1 MAAEK
6 SIKIQFKAD
15 TDALR
20 AGLSRADND
29 IQSFGDK
36 LGRWADRAKLA
47 FAAAAAA
54 AGVFAVKL
62 GKDAVM
68 AASDFNETLSKTE
81 VLFGDASTEIEKFA
95 DTAAQNFGQS
105 KNQAM
110 QAAATFATFGKAAG
124 LAGQDLVGFST
135 GFVGLAS
142 DLASFNNTSPEQAI
156 NAIGA
161 ALRGESEPLRQY
173 GVLINDAALK
183 NAYFQLTGEEVS
195 GSLTAQQ
202 KILAAQKL
210 IYEQTTAAQGDF
222 ARTSDGLANQQRILS
237 AEFANAKVELG
248 QNLLPVALQFVQF
261 LNREVIPA
269 VKEWVE
275 ENGPKLKKMVEE
287 VFVPTIVFMVSTL
300 GTIVSWIADNK
311 ELLGSIGA
319 TIVAGLTVVKVTT
332 AIQGLITLLGALATA
347 YTGVATAAAAAGT
360 ATTTAAAAAG
370 TAAAAGGG
378 FAALASS
385 LNIIAAAASA
395 VVGGF
400 FLVKKGI
407 EQLIDAAEAWGK
419 SYLMQLFGLGA
430 SGGTTPKTSTPVYTS
445 NPNLMGLKGY
455 TPGTATTLPTLPT
468 VTLPPGGGGGGG
480 GGGVSTA
487 QQIATAERKLGQAI
501 ILQGQQIGDAARGL
515 SDIILQAQ
523 TVVDKL
529 AGTDVV
535 REQQSRFMDEARN
548 SVIEARNA
556 ADLAAAEAASLRSV
570 ISGGA
575 AARESGQT
583 VINFNAPV
591 VSDPEALARLM
602 NESLAASAGRTGN
615 YTSLGFSTTSL
626 PAAAI

>member
-269 VKEWVE
+269 VKEWVD

-287 VFVPTIVFMVSTL
+287 VFVPTVIFMIDTL
-300 GTIVSWIADNK
+300 AKLTGWIADNSETLK
-311 ELLGSIGA
+311 SVGA
-319 TIVAGLTVVKVTT
+319 TIIAGLAALKVVSTIELITT
-332 AIQGLITLLGALATA
+332 ALGVLGKA
-347 YTGVATAAAAAGT
+347 YIGAGAAATAANAAIAATGAAA
-360 ATTTAAAAAG
+360 TT
-370 TAAAAGGG
+370 AAAGGG
-378 FAALASS
+378 LAALAGS
-385 LNIIAAAASA
+385 LNTIAAAASA

-419 SYLMQLFGLGA
+419 SYLMQLFGLG
-430 SGGTTPKTSTPVYTS
+430 GGTSSGPAKTPVYTS

-468 VTLPPGGGGGGG
+468 VTLPSSGGGGGGG
-480 GGGVSTA
+480 GGASTA

-535 REQQSRFMDEARN
+535 RQQQSRFMDEARN

-591 VSDPEALARLM
+591 VSDPEGIARLVD
-602 NESLAASAGRTGN
+602 EALTGSANRTGN